1 MSVAH
6 YIRSNLTI
14 PLQQAAKLLYGM
26 DICSK
31 CNKAIV
37 FLDGAPWHKL
47 PQHGPANEK
56 CCEQSK

>member
-14 PLQQAAKLLYGM
+14 PLQQAAKLLYGV

-37 FLDGAPWHKL
+37 FLDGAPMAQVAAAWS
-47 PQHGPANEK
+47 
-56 CCEQSK
+56 SKREMLRTI